1 MTRPDPNM
9 SYFDWLKSQVEYFTD
24 RGTHEFLFRRL
35 HDREFYA
42 VLEND
47 NNRISDAMRLR
58 DEYFGREEPMEVF
71 IDGPCS
77 MLEFLV
83 ALARRMSFIYSL
95 PDEDRTA
102 DCFWTM
108 INNLFGIDLPDKCW
122 LASRDEYLFDKNI
135 DVFLQRQYYNNGF
148 GGLFPL
154 DNPRGNQRNV
164 EIWYQMNQYLNE
176 VMMKEGRV

>member
-1 MTRPDPNM
+1 MTRFDPNM

-58 DEYFGREEPMEVF
+58 DEYYGRGMDGDIQ

-108 INNLFGIDLPDKCW
+108 IRNLFDGDMSD
-122 LASRDEYLFDKNI
+122 DEYAYRSNEIVVEQII
-135 DVFLQRQYYNNGF
+135 DRFLERAYESDGY

-154 DNPRGNQRNV
+154 DSPRGDQRNV

-176 VMMKEGRV
+176 VMTREGRV